1 MIMKALFI
9 GRFQPFHNG
18 HLLFLQSICDH
29 YDEIII
35 GIGSSQYSNTSE
47 NPFSYDERKMMIEK
61 SLDAVG
67 ATNYRIVTIPDI
79 HNPPKWVSHVIS
91 IVSDF
96 DVVLSNNS
104 FTKKL
109 FSEKG
114 YAVKETSLIKREK
127 YSGKEI
133 RKRMMQNKSWA
144 ELVPETVVTII
155 KDIDG
160 VKRVQEA
167 SR

>member
-1 MIMKALFI
+1 MIMNALFI
-9 GRFQPFHNG
+9 GRFQPFHKG
-18 HLLFLQSICDH
+18 HLLFLQSICNQ
-29 YDEIII
+29 YNEIII
-35 GIGSSQYSNTSE
+35 GIGSSQYNNTQE

-61 SLDAVG
+61 SLDTVG
-67 ATNYRIVTIPDI
+67 VKNYRIVTIPDI
-79 HNPPKWVSHVIS
+79 HNPPKWVSHVVS
-91 IVSDF
+91 IVTDF

-133 RKRMMQNKSWA
+133 RKRMMQNKSW
-144 ELVPETVVTII
+144 EKLVPEPVVTII
-155 KDIDG
+155 NDIDG
-160 VKRVQEA
+160 LRRVQDIYK
-167 SR
+167 